1 MEKIKKSLKCFSE
14 EEPCVTNKLESFV
27 HVVFLGT
34 FFFLSSSFVTIVFAL
49 DITCCG
55 IQPARAEVISEHGDK
70 VRASKM

>member
-34 FFFLSSSFVTIVFAL
+34 FFFSFIIVCYYCFCSRHYML
-49 DITCCG
+49 WN
-55 IQPARAEVISEHGDK
+55 PASQG
-70 VRASKM
+70 